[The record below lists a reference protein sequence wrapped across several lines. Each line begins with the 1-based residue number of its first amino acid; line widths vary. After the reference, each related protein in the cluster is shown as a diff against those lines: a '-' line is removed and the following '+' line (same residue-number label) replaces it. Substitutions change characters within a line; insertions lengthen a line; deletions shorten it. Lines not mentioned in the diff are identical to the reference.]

1 MLHSKATAALM
12 RLKEIDKKYKMRKE
26 EKYTINSS
34 TESALTSLSMEH
46 SIREKKKSNNLKI
59 PLKSKLDVRMP
70 KTHVEMENVEEEY
83 ISRSTTNDKVS
94 SIIVVDVEN
103 KSARNIDKEFS
114 NNTSSSLIETN
125 ENISTKSKEKVVSNS
140 DKNESIEIEKNKEKM
155 SEKEIK
161 MNNED
166 KEIIVEVSQVDREY
180 STSKILSEIEE
191 FESLPIEQA
200 VSYVNDTFEEA
211 SSTILSTMKSND
223 DLVSTNELSNSEDE
237 EEKIVDEDMRS
248 GVKKVDIISNKDFIR
263 EQQETYNSGTLQCIV
278 ELVPPKLIENTS
290 ECEIGLNKE
299 LSNYVKTIESIEGD
313 VSDITPIQLLRS
325 SKQTEMSLR
334 TRRKKY
340 KRRPVTTKDD
350 NKDSSKSD
358 KTESLATSKSNRRSP
373 NLTLIND
380 IKKMDNSLDDKPIL
394 LENNEQRNIDDRRK
408 KLSDKDKD
416 FNIITI
422 SSNNDRFHQMDNNLR
437 SMQTKRKKK
446 KTKSHTFHRSSRID
460 KTTDFNERKFSR
472 FDIKQMYRLR
482 KQISKL
488 VGELRFYDNPSS
500 KKLDPILFKPLDF
513 PNIVN
518 YTRPDTNF
526 ELTKLDPYIGLHEKL
541 ATIRQWLKDQYIFYQ
556 VRSNLVQIINEKY
569 VPMSLEEAKTVIRQL
584 QKTKVEAR

>member
-26 EKYTINSS
+26 EKYTMNSS
-34 TESALTSLSMEH
+34 TESALTSPSMEH
-46 SIREKKKSNNLKI
+46 SIKEKKKSNNLKI

-70 KTHVEMENVEEEY
+70 KTHVETEDIEEEY
-83 ISRSTTNDKVS
+83 VSRSTTNDKVS
-94 SIIVVDVEN
+94 SIIVIDVEKN
-103 KSARNIDKEFS
+103 SPKNIDQEFS
-114 NNTSSSLIETN
+114 NNTSSLIETN
-125 ENISTKSKEKVVSNS
+125 EIISTKSEEKVVSNS
-140 DKNESIEIEKNKEKM
+140 DKNESIEIEENKEEV

-161 MNNED
+161 MDNED

-191 FESLPIEQA
+191 FESLPVEQA

-211 SSTILSTMKSND
+211 TSTILSTMKSND
-223 DLVSTNELSNSEDE
+223 DQVSTNELSNSEDE
-237 EEKIVDEDMRS
+237 EEKIVDEDMRF

-263 EQQETYNSGTLQCIV
+263 EQQETDNSGEKQIV

-313 VSDITPIQLLRS
+313 ISDITPVQLLRS
-325 SKQTEMSLR
+325 SKQTEISLR
-334 TRRKKY
+334 SRRKKY
-340 KRRPVTTKDD
+340 KRRPITTKDD

-358 KTESLATSKSNRRSP
+358 KTESLATSKSNRRSL

-380 IKKMDNSLDDKPIL
+380 IKKIDNPLDDKPIL
-394 LENNEQRNIDDRRK
+394 HENKEQRNVDDKRK

-416 FNIITI
+416 SNIIRI
-422 SSNNDRFHQMDNNLR
+422 FSNNDRFHPMDNNLR

-446 KTKSHTFHRSSRID
+446 RTKSHTFHRSSRID
-460 KTTDFNERKFSR
+460 KTTDFNEKKFSR
-472 FDIKQMYRLR
+472 FDIKQMCRLR

-500 KKLDPILFKPLDF
+500 KKLDPVLFKPLDF
-513 PNIVN
+513 PNIIN

-526 ELTKLDPYIGLHEKL
+526 ELTKIDPYVGLHEKL
-541 ATIRQWLKDQYIFYQ
+541 ATIKQWLKDQYIFYQ

-569 VPMSLEEAKTVIRQL
+569 VPMSLEDAKTVIRQL